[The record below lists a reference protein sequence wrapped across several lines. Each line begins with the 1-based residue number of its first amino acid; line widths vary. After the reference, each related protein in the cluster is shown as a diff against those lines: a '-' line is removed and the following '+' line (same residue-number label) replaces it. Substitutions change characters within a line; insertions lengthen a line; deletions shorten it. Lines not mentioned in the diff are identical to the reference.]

1 MNADLQS
8 DLKLGRSQ
16 SAEDIVIAALVMAP
30 FALTVGIWVGW
41 LTWAPSWVL
50 IGVTL
55 VVEVVATIWN
65 AGWRARGAV

>member
-8 DLKLGRSQ
+8 DLTLGRSQ

-41 LTWAPSWVL
+41 LTWAPNWVL
-50 IGVTL
+50 IAVTL
-55 VVEVVATIWN
+55 VVQVAATIWN
-65 AGWRARGAV
+65 AGWRARGAA